1 MNTHSKEAVGVR
13 LTGWAALGR
22 DPQEDLVEFTC
33 PACGSHGMKPARRTR
48 TAYHFTDG
56 FLQDI
61 QGEAATCRA
70 CKQSLRI
77 VPVVL
82 LHDLGEKH
90 RFEAVFAEGMVPSK
104 N

>member
-1 MNTHSKEAVGVR
+1 MTTDSKEVVGVR

-22 DPQEDLVEFTC
+22 DPQSDLVEFTC
-33 PACGSHGMKPARRTR
+33 PFCGNHGVKAARRTR
-48 TAYHFTDG
+48 MAYHFTDG

-61 QGEAATCRA
+61 QGEAATCRT
-70 CKQSLRI
+70 CKRSLRI

-90 RFEAVFAEGMVPSK
+90 RFEAVFSEGMVPSK